1 MKFRKKK
8 EAIINKSTRIKEN
21 RLKADQNI
29 NDDSLILE
37 EKLPNETEKNK
48 SSLVD
53 SGAKGTRRFAKTE

>member
-1 MKFRKKK
+1 VKFRKKK